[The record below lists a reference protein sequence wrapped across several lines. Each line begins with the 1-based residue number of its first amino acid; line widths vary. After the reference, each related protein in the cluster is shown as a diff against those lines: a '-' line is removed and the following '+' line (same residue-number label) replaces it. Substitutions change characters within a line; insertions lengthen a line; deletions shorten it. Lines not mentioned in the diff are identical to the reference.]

1 MAMGDIVST
10 VIGNLTKD
18 PELRFT
24 PQGKAVCSMTIACS
38 TRRKDPVSN
47 EWVDGDTTFVNA
59 TVWGKYAENVAESIV
74 KGNKVMALGR
84 FKQRSYEN
92 KEGAKVTVMDFEIED
107 IGATL
112 RNATYKVQRRT
123 MTPDNTPVNYVDPWA
138 KETPAQTEAPF

>member
-24 PQGKAVCSMTIACS
+24 PQGKAVCSLTIACS
-38 TRRKDPVSN
+38 TRKKDPLSS

-112 RNATYKVQRRT
+112 RNATYRVQRHSMGT
-123 MTPDNTPVNYVDPWA
+123 ENTPIVTVDPWA
-138 KETPAQTEAPF
+138 NETPTEAPF